1 MSSEKKVSI
10 KLNMIMNA
18 ILTVSTFLFP
28 VITFPYVA
36 RVLHSSGTGRIDF
49 ATSAVSYF
57 AMFAQ
62 LGIPNY
68 GVKAVAKVREDK
80 EKLTRLVHELLIIN
94 IVMTVLVYI
103 VFGFSINIVPRFKR
117 DKTLFIVMST
127 IMFLNAIGIEWMYK
141 GLEKYT
147 YITTRS
153 VFFKLIGLI
162 AMFFMVKSESDYVIY
177 GGITIFATAASD
189 ILNFINARKYIGLKP
204 RKGYDLRRHYKPV
217 LLFFSMSIATTIY
230 TNLDK
235 LMLGFMKDD
244 DAVGYYGAAVK
255 IKNILMGIVTS
266 ASMVLL
272 PRASHF
278 VDKGLM
284 DEFYRILKRTM
295 HLIVLMAIPLAVYF
309 MMYSADGITFISG
322 TGYEGAI
329 IPMIILMPTLV
340 LIGITNVSG
349 IQMMVPLGME
359 KEVLYSEIVGAVI
372 DLVLNAVLIPKFSVI
387 GAAIG
392 TLVAEIG
399 VTIYQMNV
407 VKKQPVKLFAE
418 LKLKKIIPA
427 SIIPAALSF
436 WVMFIVFAEKQEL
449 NSFFRLM
456 ISAII
461 FFSAY
466 LIIMLLLK
474 EEMVTEIFGLVTSK
488 LKRTGRKE

>member
-1 MSSEKKVSI
+1 
-10 KLNMIMNA
+10 MNA

-94 IVMTVLVYI
+94 IVMTVLVYV

-309 MMYSADGITFISG
+309 MMY
-322 TGYEGAI
+322 
-329 IPMIILMPTLV
+329 
-340 LIGITNVSG
+340 
-349 IQMMVPLGME
+349 
-359 KEVLYSEIVGAVI
+359 
-372 DLVLNAVLIPKFSVI
+372 
-387 GAAIG
+387 
-392 TLVAEIG
+392 
-399 VTIYQMNV
+399 
-407 VKKQPVKLFAE
+407 
-418 LKLKKIIPA
+418 
-427 SIIPAALSF
+427 
-436 WVMFIVFAEKQEL
+436 
-449 NSFFRLM
+449 
-456 ISAII
+456 
-461 FFSAY
+461 
-466 LIIMLLLK
+466 
-474 EEMVTEIFGLVTSK
+474 
-488 LKRTGRKE
+488 